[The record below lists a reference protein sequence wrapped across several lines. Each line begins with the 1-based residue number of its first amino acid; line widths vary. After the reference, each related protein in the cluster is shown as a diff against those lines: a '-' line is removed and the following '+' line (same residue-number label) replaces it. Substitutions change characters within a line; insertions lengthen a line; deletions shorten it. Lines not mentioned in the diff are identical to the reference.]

1 MTAVF
6 GISALPNV
14 AAAWKVRD
22 RERTHRNVSVVL
34 RIVSILA
41 MPAGIGIML
50 LSQPILELFYS
61 GRQAGDPGGRRRF
74 CRCWALR

>member
-41 MPAGIGIML
+41 MPAGIGVML

-61 GRQAGDPGGRRRF
+61 GASWRSRWRRRF
-74 CRCWALR
+74 CRCWASR

>member
-34 RIVSILA
+34 RIVSKDDLSL
-41 MPAGIGIML
+41 MPKGDKIAKL
-50 LSQPILELFYS
+50 LHIK
-61 GRQAGDPGGRRRF
+61 
-74 CRCWALR
+74 